1 MQYRYIFGPV
11 KSRRLGLSLGI
22 NNVNYKTCTYSC
34 IYCQVGRTTRLTI
47 DREKFYNIDDIY
59 LEVFEIIKRDI
70 KLDYITFVP
79 DGEPTLDV
87 QLGKLVEKLR
97 DFEKPLAIL
106 TNSSLLW
113 RSDVLDDLKR
123 FDYVS
128 LKIDTVHESTWRRI
142 NRPHS
147 VLKFEDILNS
157 IERFSKTFNKTITIE
172 VMIVKNVNDYDLNFE
187 DTARFIK
194 KLSNV
199 KKVYLAIPVR
209 PPCEAW
215 VKPPSSEVLVKAYN
229 IFSKILNEDKVE
241 VLSNLEENIDNVENS
256 LSYILRTINVHPL
269 KYEYALK
276 ILSRDYNYPEKVIEE
291 LVGRGL
297 VSIVDYL
304 GTRFLIRKF
313 T

>member
-1 MQYRYIFGPV
+1 VQYRYIFGPV